1 MRKRSLFAMSLI
13 SLALVACSNDEE
25 INKVIDQENE
35 GGALVTLKL
44 DVAKPQTKGS
54 PDATN
59 QQAGKTEENTISN
72 VTVVVD
78 YGTEQ
83 KYFKDSDAFESGQ
96 GWIPAE
102 KEFSF
107 KAPEGDA
114 TFYVFANVNS
124 ADQIE
129 NSWKTDMVS
138 AGTVS
143 EYYTDSKFFMSNQD
157 GKGVQHT
164 ISAVSKNEVKV
175 NIERAAAKVTVE
187 SKADFT
193 DNTHGGNLRDMSF
206 TLGNMVDKF
215 HLLQQ
220 SNYAIPTGLTY
231 LPTNDVA
238 ATNDW
243 KNVTLGQTA
252 NGQGTVQ
259 ATALAGAYC
268 MENISADNN
277 QNTTTYAKFKTT
289 FVPGKALDF
298 DVADGGDGLKIKN
311 DLKTVTVGDTDL
323 APSFYV
329 VLEGDRENVTS
340 NYILKSDLYQADGT
354 TLKDGVKLSP
364 TNGGYDVT
372 GIDGI
377 SKISAEY
384 ENGQCYFGPIW
395 FNIDASKVASPVY
408 RNDWYHLTVKSIK
421 LPGSPQ
427 EPGDGGEEPLV
438 SDADVTVEVTVQAWE
453 WEPRDIELQ

>member
-1 MRKRSLFAMSLI
+1 
-13 SLALVACSNDEE
+13 
-25 INKVIDQENE
+25 
-35 GGALVTLKL
+35 
-44 DVAKPQTKGS
+44 
-54 PDATN
+54 
-59 QQAGKTEENTISN
+59 
-72 VTVVVD
+72 
-78 YGTEQ
+78 
-83 KYFKDSDAFESGQ
+83 
-96 GWIPAE
+96 
-102 KEFSF
+102 
-107 KAPEGDA
+107 
-114 TFYVFANVNS
+114 
-124 ADQIE
+124 
-129 NSWKTDMVS
+129 
-138 AGTVS
+138 
-143 EYYTDSKFFMSNQD
+143 
-157 GKGVQHT
+157 
-164 ISAVSKNEVKV
+164 
-175 NIERAAAKVTVE
+175 
-187 SKADFT
+187 
-193 DNTHGGNLRDMSF
+193 
-206 TLGNMVDKF
+206 
-215 HLLQQ
+215 
-220 SNYAIPTGLTY
+220 
-231 LPTNDVA
+231 
-238 ATNDW
+238 
-243 KNVTLGQTA
+243 
-252 NGQGTVQ
+252 
-259 ATALAGAYC
+259 